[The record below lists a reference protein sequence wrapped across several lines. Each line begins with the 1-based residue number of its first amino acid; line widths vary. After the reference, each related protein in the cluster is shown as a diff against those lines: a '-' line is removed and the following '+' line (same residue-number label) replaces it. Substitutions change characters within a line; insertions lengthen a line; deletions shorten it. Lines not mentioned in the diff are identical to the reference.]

1 MQAKPETRRR
11 FSWSFSLSQYGSQKG
26 LLKGRTKKKHNVGCG
41 GRTGEEVKK
50 RSLSLG
56 CPCDGRPVGT
66 TDVHDVMPEEG
77 WRDAGRSERHEGGQ
91 HPCATFLLAQKRVGE
106 RLVRS
111 REWMEFL
118 NPASHGVHNK
128 YLT

>member
-1 MQAKPETRRR
+1 M
-11 FSWSFSLSQYGSQKG
+11 
-26 LLKGRTKKKHNVGCG
+26 GCG

-77 WRDAGRSERHEGGQ
+77 WRDAGRSERHEDGQ
-91 HPCATFLLAQKRVGE
+91 NPCATFLLAWDRQGE
-106 RLVRS
+106 WLVRG
-111 REWMEFL
+111 RNWMKFPHSAF
-118 NPASHGVHNK
+118 NTTA
-128 YLT
+128 Y

>member
-1 MQAKPETRRR
+1 MQARPEIREAA
-11 FSWSFSLSQYGSQKG
+11 SLPASLSLKG
-26 LLKGRTKKKHNVGCG
+26 LLEGHTDKTQCG

-91 HPCATFLLAQKRVGE
+91 
-106 RLVRS
+106 RS
-111 REWMEFL
+111 SWHRAEEENGW
-118 NPASHGVHNK
+118 
-128 YLT
+128 

>member
-1 MQAKPETRRR
+1 M
-11 FSWSFSLSQYGSQKG
+11 
-26 LLKGRTKKKHNVGCG
+26 
-41 GRTGEEVKK
+41 KK

-91 HPCATFLLAQKRVGE
+91 YPCATFLLAQDREGE
-106 RLVRS
+106 WLVRG

-118 NPASHGVHNK
+118 NPASHGVHTK
-128 YLT
+128 SLTFCI